1 MEVNKMEMDL
11 SVNPINKQIDSN
23 IEKISK
29 SISSVEK
36 QNEITKKD
44 NLDYSLKAEK
54 AESKKREITEYVK
67 KQDFSNA
74 INSVNEY
81 VEMFNNKV
89 SFSIDEKSR
98 EIIHVYDNET
108 GELIR
113 QIPPK
118 EMIELVDKL
127 EEIAGIIFNNKV

>member
-1 MEVNKMEMDL
+1 MDMELN
-11 SVNPINKQIDSN
+11 INSINSQINQNQKPSESN
-23 IEKISK
+23 SIENQKEITRLDNIDYSK
-29 SISSVEK
+29 S
-36 QNEITKKD
+36 
-44 NLDYSLKAEK
+44 AEK
-54 AESKKREITEYVK
+54 AENKKQELTEIVK
-67 KQDFSNA
+67 KQDFNTA
-74 INSVNEY
+74 IDSVNEY

-89 SFSIDEKSR
+89 SFTIDDKSR

-108 GELIR
+108 GDLIR

>member
-1 MEVNKMEMDL
+1 MMDIDL
-11 SVNPINKQIDSN
+11 NINSINSQIDQSSKEIN
-23 IEKISK
+23 SIEDQKEISK
-29 SISSVEK
+29 IDNQKFS
-36 QNEITKKD
+36 KD
-44 NLDYSLKAEK
+44 AEK
-54 AESKKREITEYVK
+54 AADEKQKLTEIVK
-67 KQDFSNA
+67 KEDFNTA
-74 INSVNEY
+74 INSVNDY